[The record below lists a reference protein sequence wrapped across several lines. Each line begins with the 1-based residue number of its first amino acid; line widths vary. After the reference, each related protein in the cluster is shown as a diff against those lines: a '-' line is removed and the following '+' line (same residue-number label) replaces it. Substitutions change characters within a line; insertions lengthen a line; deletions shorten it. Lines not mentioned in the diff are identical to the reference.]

1 MAWANTNGTASS
13 PTLVS
18 RSHHADRILRYI
30 FFLCG
35 MGYMIDL
42 LYAQAFGLIAPALQ
56 QELGFSSEH
65 HQYRATSPTLT
76 CLQRPHW
83 ETFFPPLTRACAPG

>member
-1 MAWANTNGTASS
+1 MAWANTNGTASFFI
-13 PTLVS
+13 
-18 RSHHADRILRYI
+18 RSHHPDRIPRYI

-56 QELGFSSEH
+56 QELGFSSEP
-65 HQYRATSPTLT
+65 HQYLATSPTL
-76 CLQRPHW
+76 
-83 ETFFPPLTRACAPG
+83 